1 MVEETGSSSRVGA
14 VRVTLV
20 IQSDTAPPSRS
31 PHMEGERQKSL
42 LMRLIPPIITI
53 SRFTFSYLSL
63 FAICPQGIMNIFHR
77 VFIICANEIQLN
89 PGIIVEHLVLI
100 LKLF

>member
-31 PHMEGERQKSL
+31 PHMEGKHQKSFS
-42 LMRLIPPIITI
+42 MRLIPPIITI
-53 SRFTFSYLSL
+53 SRFTFSYMSL
-63 FAICPQGIMNIFHR
+63 FEIRPQGIMHISHR
-77 VFIICANEIQLN
+77 VLIICAM
-89 PGIIVEHLVLI
+89 
-100 LKLF
+100 KFS

>member
-31 PHMEGERQKSL
+31 PHMEGKHQKKSFNEAETSN
-42 LMRLIPPIITI
+42 ITI
-53 SRFTFSYLSL
+53 SQFTFSYNAHIS
-63 FAICPQGIMNIFHR
+63 QSVHHKR
-77 VFIICANEIQLN
+77 QLN
-89 PGIIVEHLVLI
+89 SVES
-100 LKLF
+100 